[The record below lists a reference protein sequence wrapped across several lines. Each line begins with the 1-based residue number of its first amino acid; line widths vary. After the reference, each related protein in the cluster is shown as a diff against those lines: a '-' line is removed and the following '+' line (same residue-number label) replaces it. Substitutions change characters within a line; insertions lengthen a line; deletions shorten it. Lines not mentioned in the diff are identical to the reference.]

1 MNFKHSKAVWF
12 SIPAFILFV
21 ISGVALAQSMPNG
34 LTERTVRVGQGEW
47 AVDATLTLPSGKGPF
62 PAILLVPGSGLNDRD
77 VTIGRNKIFRD
88 LAWGLGARGVVVLR
102 AEKRLTQYVE
112 KFRAQHILPS
122 LRTEF
127 IDDAITAT
135 RMLQSMPE
143 VDAKRVYVLGHS
155 QGATFAPQIANEAG
169 GVRGVVILAGSTRK
183 PGEMI
188 EEQVAHVLAQPNLS
202 ESERQGAEQALG
214 VARQLKHLPS
224 DDNTFVGGMP
234 AGYWRY
240 FYTYDAGAEA
250 AKFPGRLLV
259 IQNGRDYEVTQ
270 EDFEGWKKALANRPD
285 VTMKVAPK
293 LNHVLQEG
301 TGPSTPAEYERLGG
315 ASPEL
320 IADLAK
326 WLLQ

>member
-1 MNFKHSKAVWF
+1 MNFKHSKAVRC
-12 SIPAFILFV
+12 SIPAFILFL
-21 ISGVALAQSMPNG
+21 ILQAALAQSMPSG
-34 LTERTVRVGQGEW
+34 LRERTVRVGQGEW
-47 AVDATLTLPSGKGPF
+47 AVDATLTLPSGEGPF
-62 PAILLVPGSGLNDRD
+62 PAVLLVPGSGLNDRD
-77 VTIGRNKIFRD
+77 VTIGHNKIFRD
-88 LAWGLGARGVVVLR
+88 VAWGLAARGVVVLR

-127 IDDAITAT
+127 IDDAITAA

-143 VDAKRVYVLGHS
+143 VDPKRVYVLGHS

-188 EEQVAHVLAQPNLS
+188 EEQAAHVLAQPNLS
-202 ESERQGAEQALG
+202 EPERKGAEQALE
-214 VARQLKHLPS
+214 VAGQLKHLPP

-240 FYTYDAGAEA
+240 FYAYDAGAEA
-250 AKFPGRLLV
+250 AKVKGRLLI
-259 IQNGRDYEVTQ
+259 IQNGRDYEVTHA
-270 EDFEGWKKALANRPD
+270 DFEGWEKALAQRPD
-285 VTMKVAPK
+285 VTMKVFPK

-301 TGPSTPAEYERLGG
+301 TGPSSPAEYEMLGG
-315 ASPEL
+315 ASSEL
-320 IADLAK
+320 IADLAT